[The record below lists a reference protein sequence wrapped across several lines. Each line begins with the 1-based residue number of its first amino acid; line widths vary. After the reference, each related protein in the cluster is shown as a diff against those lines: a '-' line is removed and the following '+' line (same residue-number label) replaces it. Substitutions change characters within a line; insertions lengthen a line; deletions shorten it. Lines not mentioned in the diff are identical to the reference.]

1 MKRRDYL
8 SSSTYRAVDAS
19 SATIILDRVLRLGH
33 ERSGN
38 RECAS
43 LDENRQ
49 LENRLLSFIWRY
61 SAGQQL
67 LLLLLTVASFPI
79 LYVSLE
85 IPKFII
91 NGVIQGHDF
100 PRRVLGMEIG
110 QTTFLWLLCLA
121 FLACV
126 FANGVIKMQLSIY
139 RGIVGER
146 LIRRLRFALIAQLM
160 RFPLQRFHSV
170 SQGEVVSMVTAEA
183 EPLTGT
189 MGDAFAQPVFQLG
202 QMLTIIVFLFVQ
214 SPWLGLAGIALIPL
228 QAYLIPVMQREVN
241 RMHHRRVAYVRQFS
255 ERIGESISG
264 AGDLR
269 INGGAPRR
277 LAEFGHLLGDL
288 FFIRLDIFK
297 RKFLIKFVNNFITQL
312 TPFFFFAVGGYL
324 VIIGQLS
331 AGALIAAI
339 AAARDIADPWRELLL
354 YWNSAQEAS
363 SRYEHI
369 VTQFNPPGMLP
380 AALAQGRP
388 DEVPRLD
395 GPLRLD
401 GVTVT
406 DMSGVVLLDQI
417 ELEIPARAMV
427 AIKIPDAAV
436 RQALAEVISRIRP
449 PIAGKVEI
457 AGHDVAELH
466 QGVLAARIGV
476 ATSTPYIFRSSIAAN
491 IQMPLRVAPNAEAAD
506 SIGQPPAPDMKL
518 AILEA
523 ERAGND
529 FEPLDR
535 GWFDSGASGLAD
547 EQAIRDWWLKII
559 ETMGTSNFLLDR
571 ALDCYLEPDRHGAL
585 AEQVIGLRTTVAGS
599 LQTAELADRVRHFD
613 ENVFNPGLSVGE
625 NLLFAVRRRPSSG
638 GLPEFGPVFFQV
650 LEQLDIAGPL
660 IDFAADLT
668 NALVRAFGEVG
679 PRHPLLR
686 RLTHIGPDAFERLRA
701 IDTRRMSGHAFEAA
715 DRAILLALPF
725 AITADDL
732 GSGFPAGLEA
742 TILEARKK
750 HGATL
755 RALAAEVFQPIES
768 SAFNHNLT
776 VLDNLLSGTLTG
788 SQIDVRRIRS
798 LAQEA
803 LIESG
808 LAGEFMLLIGET
820 DTGLGGANLSPVAR
834 ERIGFARAVIR
845 RPDVLILDHALASQ
859 SPAEREAMRTKL
871 RALLPESTIIFLEP
885 DFPQPEAFDL
895 VIEIRGGR
903 IVGSSARL
911 QPMPAPRLSSITAD
925 QQSKFDALS
934 AVPEFRGLK
943 RGQIELLAYA
953 SRWVSARE
961 GEYLFRSGDETDGA
975 YVAVAGAAE
984 LRWPGA
990 GPELEPID
998 TITPGRLI
1006 GDLSVVLDEDRIID
1020 MVAVSDF
1027 TALRI
1032 GKRELLD
1039 IIESDIT
1046 VALLLLRTV
1055 GRHLH
1060 GVAEERAEM
1069 NAEQGGTAAMM
1080 APRPRGETLQ

>member
-1 MKRRDYL
+1 MKQRDYS
-8 SSSTYRAVDAS
+8 SSSTYRAAGAS
-19 SATIILDRVLRLGH
+19 SATVALDRPARLGH
-33 ERSGN
+33 ERNGN
-38 RECAS
+38 REYAS
-43 LDENRQ
+43 LNGNRQ
-49 LENRLLSFIWRY
+49 LEHSLLSFIWRH

-100 PRRVLGMEIG
+100 PRHVLGMEIG

-214 SPWLGLAGIALIPL
+214 SPWLGLAGVALIPL
-228 QAYLIPVMQREVN
+228 QAYLIPAMQREVN
-241 RMHHRRVAYVRQFS
+241 RMHHRRVAYVRQLS

-369 VTQFNPPGMLP
+369 VTQFSPPGMLP

-388 DEVPRLD
+388 AEIPHLD

-401 GVTVT
+401 GVTIT
-406 DMSGVVLLDQI
+406 DTAGNLLLDQI
-417 ELEIPARAMV
+417 ELEIPGGAMV
-427 AIKIPDAAV
+427 AIQCPDAAA
-436 RQALAEVISRIRP
+436 RQALAEVIARNRP
-449 PIAGKVEI
+449 VAAGKVEI
-457 AGHDVAELH
+457 AGHDIAELH

-476 ATSTPYIFRSSIAAN
+476 ASSMPYIFRSSIATN
-491 IQMPLRVAPNAEAAD
+491 IQMPLRVAPVEGNGANPSSPPVMEAV
-506 SIGQPPAPDMKL
+506 
-518 AILEA
+518 
-523 ERAGND
+523 RAGND
-529 FEPLDR
+529 FEPIDGPWLDA
-535 GWFDSGASGLAD
+535 GASGLDD

-559 ETMGTSNFLLDR
+559 DTMGTRSFLLER

-585 AEQVIGLRTTVAGS
+585 AEQVIGLKDAVAAS
-599 LQTAELADRVRHFD
+599 LKADDLADRVRYFD
-613 ENVFNPGLSVGE
+613 AEAFNPGLSVGE
-625 NLLFAVRRRPSSG
+625 NLLFAVRRRSSAG
-638 GLPEFGPVFFQV
+638 GLPELDPTFFQV

-660 IDFAADLT
+660 TAFAADLT
-668 NALVRAFGEVG
+668 SALMRAFGEVG

-686 RLTHIGPDAFERLRA
+686 RLTQIGPDFFERLRI
-701 IDTRRMSGHAFEAA
+701 IDAKRASGRPLDAT
-715 DRAILLALPF
+715 DRASLLALPF
-725 AITADDL
+725 AITADEL
-732 GSGFPAGLEA
+732 GSSFPPGFDAALV
-742 TILEARKK
+742 EARKAY
-750 HGATL
+750 GATL
-755 RALAAEVFQPIES
+755 RALAGGAFRAIES
-768 SAFNHNLT
+768 SVFNYNLT

-788 SQIDVRRIRS
+788 SQIDLRRIRGI
-798 LAQEA
+798 AQEA
-803 LIESG
+803 LTTGG
-808 LAGEFMLLIGET
+808 LAGDFVLLIGET
-820 DTGLGGANLSPVAR
+820 DTGLAGANLSPVAR

-845 RPDVLILDHALASQ
+845 KPDVLILDHALASQ
-859 SPAEREAMRTKL
+859 SPVEREAMRTRL
-871 RALLPESTIIFLEP
+871 RALLPASTIVFLEAE
-885 DFPQPEAFDL
+885 FPKREGFDMF
-895 VIEIRGGR
+895 IEIRGGR
-903 IVGSSARL
+903 VLGSPARM
-911 QPMPAPRLSSITAD
+911 QAAPTAKLSSIAAD
-925 QQSKFDALS
+925 LQNKVNALS
-934 AVPEFRGLK
+934 QVPEFRGLR

-961 GEYLFRSGDETDGA
+961 GEYLFRVGEETDGA
-975 YVAVAGAAE
+975 YVAVSGAAE

-990 GPELEPID
+990 GVEQEPID
-998 TITPGRLI
+998 TVLPGRLI
-1006 GDLSVVLDEDRIID
+1006 GDLSVVLDRDRVID
-1020 MVAVSDF
+1020 MIAVSDF
-1027 TALRI
+1027 IGLRI
-1032 GKRELLD
+1032 GKRELSD

-1055 GRHLH
+1055 GGHLH
-1060 GVAEERAEM
+1060 GVVEERIEM
-1069 NAEQGGTAAMM
+1069 NLVQERTTAL
-1080 APRPRGETLQ
+1080 PSRERLQ

>member
-1 MKRRDYL
+1 
-8 SSSTYRAVDAS
+8 
-19 SATIILDRVLRLGH
+19 LDGK
-33 ERSGN
+33 
-38 RECAS
+38 
-43 LDENRQ
+43 RQ
-49 LENRLLSFIWRY
+49 LDDNLLSFIWRY

-67 LLLLLTVASFPI
+67 LLLLLTAASFPI

-100 PRRVLGMEIG
+100 PRHVLGMEIG
-110 QTTFLWLLCLA
+110 QTAFLWLLCLA

-126 FANGVIKMQLSIY
+126 LANGIIKMQLSIY

-189 MGDAFAQPVFQLG
+189 MGDAFAQPLFQLG

-241 RMHHRRVAYVRQFS
+241 RMHHERVAYVRQLS
-255 ERIGESISG
+255 EKIGESISG

-297 RKFLIKFVNNFITQL
+297 RKFLIKFVNNFISQL

-369 VTQFNPPGMLP
+369 VVQFSPPGMLP
-380 AALAQGRP
+380 VALAQGRP
-388 DEVPRLD
+388 AEIPRLD

-401 GVTVT
+401 GVSIS
-406 DMSGVVLLDQI
+406 DAAGIVLLDQI
-417 ELEIPARAMV
+417 ELEIPGGAMV
-427 AIKIPDAAV
+427 AIQSTDAAV
-436 RQALAEVISRIRP
+436 RQALAEVISRNRQLA
-449 PIAGKVEI
+449 AGKVEI
-457 AGHDVAELH
+457 AGHDIAGLH
-466 QGVLAARIGV
+466 QSVLAARIGV

-491 IQMPLRVAPNAEAAD
+491 IQMPLRVAPNGAEADGA
-506 SIGQPPAPDMKL
+506 GPPPVAVV
-518 AILEA
+518 EA

-535 GWFDSGASGLAD
+535 NWSDIGASGLND
-547 EQAIRDWWLKII
+547 ETAVRDFWLKII
-559 ETMGTSNFLLDR
+559 DTMGTRSFLLER
-571 ALDCYLEPDRHGAL
+571 ALDCYLEPDRHRVL
-585 AEQVIGLRTTVAGS
+585 AEQVLGLRATIAGS
-599 LQTAELADRVRHFD
+599 LEAADLSDRVRRFD
-613 ENVFNPGLSVGE
+613 ANAFNPGLSVGE
-625 NLLFAVRRRPSSG
+625 NLLFAVRRRTSSG
-638 GLPEFGPVFFQV
+638 GLPELEPTYFRV
-650 LEQLDIAGPL
+650 LEQLDVAGL
-660 IDFAADLT
+660 LTDFAADLT
-668 NALVRAFGEVG
+668 SALVRAFGEVG

-686 RLTHIGPDAFERLRA
+686 RLTHIGPEFFEQLRA
-701 IDTRRMSGHAFEAA
+701 IDAKRDSGRPLDAE
-715 DRAILLALPF
+715 DRASLLALPF

-732 GSGFPAGLEA
+732 GTSFPAGLDA
-742 TILEARKK
+742 ALVEARKV
-750 HGATL
+750 HGPTL
-755 RALAAEVFQPIES
+755 RALAGEAFLPIES
-768 SAFNHNLT
+768 GAFNHNLT
-776 VLDNLLSGTLTG
+776 VLDNLLSGTLSG
-788 SQIDVRRIRS
+788 SEIDRRRVRSIV
-798 LAQEA
+798 QEA
-803 LIESG
+803 LMASG
-808 LAGEFMLLIGET
+808 LAGDFILMIGET
-820 DTGLGGANLSPVAR
+820 DAGLAGANLSPVAR
-834 ERIGFARAVIR
+834 ERLGFARAVIR
-845 RPDVLILDHALASQ
+845 KPDVLILDHALASQ
-859 SPAEREAMRTKL
+859 SAAERETMRAKL

-885 DFPQPEAFDL
+885 EFPQREGFDL
-895 VIEIRGGR
+895 FIEIRGGR
-903 IVGSSARL
+903 ILGSPVRL
-911 QPMPAPRLSSITAD
+911 QPTPAPKLSSIAAD
-925 QQSKFDALS
+925 LQNKVNAL
-934 AVPEFRGLK
+934 AQVPEFQGLR

-961 GEYLFRSGDETDGA
+961 GEYLFRVGDETDGA
-975 YVAVAGAAE
+975 YVAVSGAAE
-984 LRWPGA
+984 LRWPAA
-990 GPELEPID
+990 GVEQEPID
-998 TITPGRLI
+998 TVLPGRLI
-1006 GDLSVVLDEDRIID
+1006 GDLSVVLDRDRVID
-1020 MVAVSDF
+1020 MIAVSDF
-1027 TALRI
+1027 IGLRI
-1032 GKRELLD
+1032 GKRELSD

-1055 GRHLH
+1055 GGHLH
-1060 GVAEERAEM
+1060 GVVEERIEM
-1069 NAEQGGTAAMM
+1069 NLVQERTTT
-1080 APRPRGETLQ
+1080 RPPGERLQ

>member
-1 MKRRDYL
+1 MKTWDYPPI
-8 SSSTYRAVDAS
+8 STYSAAGTS
-19 SATIILDRVLRLGH
+19 SATVVLDRIIPLGH
-33 ERSGN
+33 ERNGN
-38 RECAS
+38 CGYAS
-43 LDENRQ
+43 LDGKRQ
-49 LENRLLSFIWRY
+49 LDNNLISFIWRY

-67 LLLLLTVASFPI
+67 LLLLLTAASFPI

-100 PRRVLGMEIG
+100 PRHVLGMEIG
-110 QTTFLWLLCLA
+110 QTAFLWLLCLA

-126 FANGVIKMQLSIY
+126 LANGIIKMQLSIY

-146 LIRRLRFALIAQLM
+146 LIRRLRFELIAHLL

-241 RMHHRRVAYVRQFS
+241 RMHHRRVAYVRQLS
-255 ERIGESISG
+255 EKIGESISG

-297 RKFLIKFVNNFITQL
+297 RKFLIKFVNNFISQL

-369 VTQFNPPGMLP
+369 VVQFSPPGMLP
-380 AALAQGRP
+380 VALAQGRP
-388 DEVPRLD
+388 AEIPHLD

-401 GVTVT
+401 GVSIT
-406 DMSGVVLLDQI
+406 DAAGIVLLDQI
-417 ELEIPARAMV
+417 ELEIPSGAMV
-427 AIKIPDAAV
+427 AIQSPDAAV
-436 RQALAEVISRIRP
+436 RQALAEVIARIRP
-449 PIAGKVEI
+449 PAAGKVEI
-457 AGHDVAELH
+457 AGHDLAGLH
-466 QGVLAARIGV
+466 QSVLAARIGV
-476 ATSTPYIFRSSIAAN
+476 ASSTPYIFRSSIAAN
-491 IQMPLRVAPNAEAAD
+491 IQMPLRVAPNGAEGDGAN
-506 SIGQPPAPDMKL
+506 PPPVAV
-518 AILEA
+518 LEA

-535 GWFDSGASGLAD
+535 DWLDSGASGLDD
-547 EQAIRDWWLKII
+547 EKAIRDWWLKII

-571 ALDCYLEPDRHGAL
+571 ALDCYLEPDRHAGL
-585 AEQVIGLRTTVAGS
+585 AEQVIGLRAAVAGS
-599 LQTAELADRVRHFD
+599 LKAAELAERVRRFD

-638 GLPEFGPVFFQV
+638 GLPEFGSVFFQV
-650 LEQLDIAGPL
+650 LEQLDIAGAL
-660 IDFAADLT
+660 IDFSADLT
-668 NALVRAFGEVG
+668 SALVRAFGEVG

-686 RLTHIGPDAFERLRA
+686 RLTHIGPDSFERLRA
-701 IDTRRMSGHAFEAA
+701 IDTRRASGRAFNAA

-732 GSGFPAGLEA
+732 GSGFPASLEA
-742 TILEARKK
+742 ALMEARTT
-750 HGATL
+750 HGAML
-755 RALAAEVFQPIES
+755 RAVAGDAFQPIEGGV
-768 SAFNHNLT
+768 FNHNLT

-788 SQIDVRRIRS
+788 TQIDQRRARGI
-798 LAQEA
+798 AQEA

-859 SPAEREAMRTKL
+859 SSAEREAMRTKL
-871 RALLPESTIIFLEP
+871 RALLPASTMIFLEP
-885 DFPQPEAFDL
+885 DFPQREAFDL

-911 QPMPAPRLSSITAD
+911 QPLPAQKLSSITAD
-925 QQSKFDALS
+925 LQSKFDALS
-934 AVPEFRGLK
+934 AVQEFRGLK

-953 SRWVSARE
+953 SRWVSVRE
-961 GEYLFRSGDETDGA
+961 DEYLFRAGDETDGA
-975 YVAVAGAAE
+975 YVAVSGTAE

-1020 MVAVSDF
+1020 MVAVSAF
-1027 TALRI
+1027 TGLRI
-1032 GKRELLD
+1032 GKSELLD

-1069 NAEQGGTAAMM
+1069 NSEQGGTAAMM